1 MDDQQTL
8 FLVTVYGDVE
18 AAEVEQTLTG
28 ALREL
33 DVTASVRR
41 TTLERLHEE
50 IEVAKAGPELDEL

>member
-1 MDDQQTL
+1 MDDEQTF

-18 AAEVEQTLTG
+18 VEQAVTR
-28 ALREL
+28 ALCDL
-33 DVTASVRR
+33 DLTASVRR